1 MKQLKCSSIL
11 CSLPTKPRPQV
22 SSSNCSIIWQFS
34 CTLYVIF
41 HIYIEWIIVMIIALQ
56 KSSFLFLSF
65 KEVVYREVKL
75 RVDVKRK
82 REFAPRDQVSPLL
95 VVFSSL
101 FLFTQFS
108 SIRIALNRFYLL
120 IFCFGKFSTWR
131 LPFTWSLNSLIKPGY
146 QNGPFYSCG
155 LGVLAF
161 EWTWGWGW
169 PCQFWYKPHSFS
181 NVNFA

>member
-1 MKQLKCSSIL
+1 
-11 CSLPTKPRPQV
+11 
-22 SSSNCSIIWQFS
+22 
-34 CTLYVIF
+34 
-41 HIYIEWIIVMIIALQ
+41 MIIALQ

-95 VVFSSL
+95 VVSCSL

-120 IFCFGKFSTWR
+120 IFCFGKFST
-131 LPFTWSLNSLIKPGY
+131 
-146 QNGPFYSCG
+146 
-155 LGVLAF
+155 
-161 EWTWGWGW
+161 
-169 PCQFWYKPHSFS
+169 
-181 NVNFA
+181 

>member
-1 MKQLKCSSIL
+1 
-11 CSLPTKPRPQV
+11 
-22 SSSNCSIIWQFS
+22 
-34 CTLYVIF
+34 
-41 HIYIEWIIVMIIALQ
+41 MIIALQ

-120 IFCFGKFSTWR
+120 IFCFGKFST
-131 LPFTWSLNSLIKPGY
+131 
-146 QNGPFYSCG
+146 
-155 LGVLAF
+155 
-161 EWTWGWGW
+161 
-169 PCQFWYKPHSFS
+169 
-181 NVNFA
+181 